1 MRCVNALAQQV
12 GEAGRPEDEGTA
24 ADFGSIEVEG
34 LRYEHDI
41 VIDGGTV
48 RQRKKKPSKPYRSEF
63 GHTPL
68 SADEE
73 LPWRGSQLIIGTGAY
88 GSLPITPDVN
98 EAADRRG
105 VTLIAVPTREAC
117 QLISDLDADQVH
129 AVLHVTC

>member
-1 MRCVNALAQQV
+1 MKARLL
-12 GEAGRPEDEGTA
+12 
-24 ADFGSIEVEG
+24 DFGSIEVDG

-48 RQRKKKPSKPYRSEF
+48 RKRKKKPSKPYRSEF
-63 GHTPL
+63 GHTPP
-68 SADEE
+68 SAREE
-73 LPWRGSQLIIGTGAY
+73 LPWRGSQLIIGTGAH

-98 EAADRRG
+98 EEADQRG

-117 QLISDLDADQVH
+117 QLISDLDTLQVH

>member
-1 MRCVNALAQQV
+1 MKARLL
-12 GEAGRPEDEGTA
+12 
-24 ADFGSIEVEG
+24 DFGSIQVDG

-68 SADEE
+68 SAHEE

-98 EAADRRG
+98 EEADRRG
-105 VTLIAVPTREAC
+105 VTLIAVPRPLRVVVALSVEHSPARL
-117 QLISDLDADQVH
+117 QSAAGRV
-129 AVLHVTC
+129 VTCIGRSLLLPYGRY

>member
-1 MRCVNALAQQV
+1 MKARLL
-12 GEAGRPEDEGTA
+12 
-24 ADFGSIEVEG
+24 DFGSIEVDG

-48 RQRKKKPSKPYRSEF
+48 RKRKKKPSKPYRSEF

-68 SADEE
+68 SAHEE
-73 LPWRGSQLIIGTGAY
+73 LPWRGSQLVIGTGAY

-98 EAADRRG
+98 EEADQRG

-117 QLISDLDADQVH
+117 QLISDLDANQVH